1 MKIFSEQLNL
11 IQTPEVRSK
20 VEEALSEIPE
30 VFFFK
35 PASSSG
41 KYHPVECRGEGGL
54 VTHTKYAVNT
64 FMQLYRAQA
73 LEYPIFYIDCAI
85 GALILHDGMKYG
97 VDGELTHTTNEH
109 PMLMAEYL
117 YNKAIKFNFKSDDF
131 DAWSC
136 MSSLIKTHHGIWGD
150 VQPATNLAWL
160 VHYADLIA
168 SKLDVI
174 KEI

>member
-1 MKIFSEQLNL
+1 MK
-11 IQTPEVRSK
+11 SK

-30 VFFFK
+30 VFFSK

-41 KYHPVECRGEGGL
+41 QYHPVECRTEGGL

-64 FMQLYRAQA
+64 FMQLYRAQTV
-73 LEYPIFYIDCAI
+73 LYPIVYVDCAI

-97 VDGELTHTTNEH
+97 VNGELDRTTNEH

-117 YNKAIKFNFKSDDF
+117 YNKALKSNFKSDDF
-131 DAWSC
+131 DIWSH
-136 MSSLIKTHHGIWGD
+136 MSSLVKTHHGIWGEF
-150 VQPATNLAWL
+150 QPTTNLAWL
-160 VHYADLIA
+160 VHYSDLIA
-168 SKLDVI
+168 SKLDII